1 MSEAE
6 PGPGAK
12 ETLKLRSM
20 IKFDMDYTVL
30 AGQGRIFKGGGGGG
44 VYFEYPPG
52 KSANNTVDKY

>member
-1 MSEAE
+1 LSEAE

-30 AGQGRIFKGGGGGG
+30 AGQGRIFKGEG
-44 VYFEYPPG
+44 VILNIHL
-52 KSANNTVDKY
+52 AN

>member
-30 AGQGRIFKGGGGGG
+30 AGQGRIFKGVGC
-44 VYFEYPPG
+44 YFEYPPG
-52 KSANNTVDKY
+52 KLANNTVNKY